1 MRCIFYNYQGPDAGP
16 CYECFMKIISLLILL
31 FSFSINP
38 LFAEDISLTD
48 YKASGHSKKLV
59 KDKRK
64 YSISK
69 ITQNLVELGLDE
81 IKFSIDFYE
90 PKTKI
95 LNALIIL
102 SPTIN
107 GEGFVEKSTAKFLVK
122 NGFHVIVSE
131 FRNLNN
137 LNPIYDYTKE
147 DEVIRAYE
155 KGFFRPI
162 AGVRLTLNYLR
173 EEYKFDKVFAVG
185 GSQGGIRSISLL
197 GSIPEIRA
205 AWTNV
210 AGGDFPSLYAYSE
223 VKQLVK
229 DRAVHMKA
237 LGLTKKSDYE
247 AYMRSKLKNDPMR
260 ACLKRKADLRM
271 LISLSDTSVPTSNQ
285 LKLWRACG
293 SPEKREIKGGHVSGV
308 LKLISERKKM
318 LKFFKSYL

>member
-1 MRCIFYNYQGPDAGP
+1 MALFLFSNTVFA
-16 CYECFMKIISLLILL
+16 EAISL
-31 FSFSINP
+31 N
-38 LFAEDISLTD
+38 D
-48 YKASGHSKKLV
+48 YKSSKHNKKLI

-69 ITQNLVELGLDE
+69 ITQTLVELGSVDL
-81 IKFSIDFYE
+81 KFSIDFYE

-95 LNALIIL
+95 LNSLIIL

-122 NGFHVIVSE
+122 SGFHVIVSE

-137 LNPIYDYTKE
+137 LNPVFDYTKE

-162 AGVRLTLNYLR
+162 AGARHALNFLKQ
-173 EEYKFDKVFAVG
+173 ENKFDKVFAVG
-185 GSQGGIRSISLL
+185 GSQGGIRSIVLL

-223 VKQLVK
+223 VEQLVK
-229 DRAVHMKA
+229 DRGIHMKA
-237 LGLTKKSDYE
+237 LGLTSKMEYE
-247 AYMRSKLKNDPMR
+247 VYMRSKLKNDPMK
-260 ACLKRKADLRM
+260 ACKKRTADLRM
-271 LISLSDTSVPTSNQ
+271 LISLSDESVPTSNQ
-285 LKLWRACG
+285 LKLWNACG
-293 SPEKREIKGGHVSGV
+293 RPQKREINGGHVSGV

-318 LKFFKSYL
+318 LSFFKSYL